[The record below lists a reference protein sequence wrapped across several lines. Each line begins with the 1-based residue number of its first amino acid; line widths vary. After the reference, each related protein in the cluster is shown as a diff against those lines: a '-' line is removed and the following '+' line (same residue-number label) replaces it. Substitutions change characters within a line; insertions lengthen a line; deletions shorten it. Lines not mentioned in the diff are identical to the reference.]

1 MPLAVYVALESQPD
15 AHGAIVLSLILLAVS
30 LAILIGLR
38 DRWLG
43 AP

>member
-1 MPLAVYVALESQPD
+1 VPVAVYVLLETRRPES
-15 AHGAIVLSLILLAVS
+15 AIVLSLILLAVS
-30 LAILIGLR
+30 LAILVGMR